1 MIILNT
7 TFHIHASL
15 LRPFSDWL
23 RSEYIS
29 AAVASGSFAA
39 PRLVRVLGGKE
50 DDPEGISLAL
60 SMEAPALAAAKRW
73 HDGPQATLLR
83 EKMRLAFGS
92 ETVFFTTYLQVI
104 E

>member
-15 LRPFSDWL
+15 LRPFTDWL
-23 RSEYIS
+23 RAEYIS

-50 DDPEGISLAL
+50 EDPEGISVAL
-60 SMEAPALAAAKRW
+60 SMEAPALAAAKKW

-83 EKMRLAFGS
+83 ERMRSVFGKDA
-92 ETVFFTTYLQVI
+92 VFFTTYLQVI